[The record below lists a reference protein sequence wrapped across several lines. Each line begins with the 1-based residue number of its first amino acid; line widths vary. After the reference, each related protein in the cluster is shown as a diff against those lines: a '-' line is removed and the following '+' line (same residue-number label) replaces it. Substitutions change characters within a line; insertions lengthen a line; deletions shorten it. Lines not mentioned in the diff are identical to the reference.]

1 MFKDLRKYLY
11 MIRLG
16 YRYIKLYK
24 KTYFHPFLSPKES
37 HRQLSKKRQEYS
49 NAVLKYLNI
58 SVELHGTIPKHDR
71 VLYAINHR
79 SLLDII
85 VMENIFSRYKKNGV
99 WIAKQELFDAF
110 YGDFFKY
117 SGCISVDVENKKGLM
132 KFFKEI
138 KYKLAK
144 VNDLN
149 IYIFPEGERHKS
161 KGIKKFQTGATN
173 IAKTNNL
180 ETRPVFIDD
189 TLESVFKE
197 APFEQTKIVRVY
209 VGEPIEPSRL
219 EEEYRIFIEN
229 IKGKTDA

>member
-58 SVELHGTIPKHDR
+58 SVELHGSVPKHDH

-85 VMENIFSRYKKNGV
+85 VMENIFSRSRK
-99 WIAKQELFDAF
+99 AA
-110 YGDFFKY
+110 YG
-117 SGCISVDVENKKGLM
+117 
-132 KFFKEI
+132 
-138 KYKLAK
+138 
-144 VNDLN
+144 
-149 IYIFPEGERHKS
+149 
-161 KGIKKFQTGATN
+161 
-173 IAKTNNL
+173 
-180 ETRPVFIDD
+180 
-189 TLESVFKE
+189 
-197 APFEQTKIVRVY
+197 
-209 VGEPIEPSRL
+209 
-219 EEEYRIFIEN
+219 
-229 IKGKTDA
+229 